1 MNAFVPNPVKP
12 PETGDMM
19 VMTIRVPASS
29 ADDLTVT
36 ASGGVV
42 RVIGPED
49 FRHEVTMI
57 NADLERLHAQ
67 LYRGILELR
76 APHSVD
82 LSKSQVVHAVPVET
96 LS

>member
-1 MNAFVPNPVKP
+1 MNAPVPNPVGP

-19 VMTIRVPASS
+19 VMTIRVPTSS
-29 ADDLTVT
+29 ADELAVT
-36 ASGGVV
+36 ASEGVV
-42 RVIGPED
+42 RVIGADD
-49 FRHEVTMI
+49 FRREVTMA

-82 LSKSQVVHAVPVET
+82 PSNSPVVHAVPVET

>member
-1 MNAFVPNPVKP
+1 MNAPVPNPARP

-19 VMTIRVPASS
+19 VMTIRVPTSR
-29 ADDLTVT
+29 ADDLAVT

-42 RVIGPED
+42 RVIGPDD
-49 FRHEVTMI
+49 FRHEVAMT
-57 NADLERLHAQ
+57 NADLERLYAQ

-82 LSKSQVVHAVPVET
+82 TSNSPVVHAVPVET
-96 LS
+96 VS